1 MKKNLNM
8 KELLILMLVTILAG
22 CGKKEEAPTNPETGS
37 IQPTAEAQTNMDM
50 EIFDACTKGNLKA
63 VEAHIA
69 GGTDLNQRGPEQNT
83 PLIVAITCGRVDVAK
98 ALING
103 GAKLDLKNKD
113 GTTAL
118 ISAAFFGQSETVKL
132 LVEKGADITTK
143 NNAGSTAL
151 ASAQAP
157 WELTKGILDFL
168 SAIVYGPAGVTID
181 YEKVRAGQPT
191 CAQILLNAAGNTAAP
206 TGAGTLIDA
215 VYNEDVAAV
224 NSLITDGVDVNM
236 RKADDGSTPL
246 HVAVF
251 VCNIEI
257 VNLLLAAKADVN
269 AKDNKGQ
276 TPVFLT
282 TLPMESLKPIY
293 DFMGGLTQKKFDLG
307 RIAKDRIEVAKIL
320 SGGEN
325 MSGPTALS
333 DVVFKEDLAAVKQLI
348 AAGADVNVVKSDDG
362 STPLHVAVFVCNIE
376 IVNVLL
382 AAKADVNAK
391 NKKGETPLVAA
402 TIPWETIKPGYDYLG
417 NLAQKKFDL
426 DRIQKERVKVAELL
440 RAAGA
445 K

>member
-1 MKKNLNM
+1 
-8 KELLILMLVTILAG
+8 MLVTVFVG
-22 CGKKEEAPTNPETGS
+22 CSKKEEAPANPEGGS
-37 IQPTAEAQTNMDM
+37 TQPAAKAPTNTDM
-50 EIFDACTKGNLKA
+50 EIFEACTKGNLKA

-69 GGTDLNQRGPEQNT
+69 GGTDLNQRGPDQNT
-83 PLIVAITCGRVDVAK
+83 PLIVAITCGRADVTK

-118 ISAAFFGQSETVKL
+118 ISAAFFGQPEMVKL
-132 LVEKGADITTK
+132 LLEKGADINAK

-151 ASAQAP
+151 ASAQSP

-181 YEKVRAGQPT
+181 YEKVRAGQPV
-191 CAQILLNAAGNTAAP
+191 CAEILRNAGGNAAAP
-206 TGAGTLIDA
+206 AGAGTLIDA
-215 VYNEDVAAV
+215 VYNEDLAAV
-224 NSLITDGVDVNM
+224 NRLIASGADVNM

-257 VNLLLAAKADVN
+257 VKVLLAAKADVN

-282 TLPMESLKPIY
+282 TLPMEALKPIY
-293 DFMGGLTQKKFDLG
+293 DFMGALTQKRFDLV
-307 RIAKDRIEVAKIL
+307 RIAKDRVEVAKIL
-320 SGGEN
+320 SGGGN
-325 MSGPTALS
+325 TPGSAALS
-333 DVVFKEDLAAVKQLI
+333 DAVFKEDLTAVKQLI
-348 AAGADVNVVKSDDG
+348 AGGANVNAAKPDDG
-362 STPLHVAVFVCNIE
+362 STPLHWAVFVCNIE
-376 IVNVLL
+376 IVKALIDG
-382 AAKADVNAK
+382 KADVNAK

-426 DRIQKERVKVAELL
+426 ERIEKDRVKVAEIL